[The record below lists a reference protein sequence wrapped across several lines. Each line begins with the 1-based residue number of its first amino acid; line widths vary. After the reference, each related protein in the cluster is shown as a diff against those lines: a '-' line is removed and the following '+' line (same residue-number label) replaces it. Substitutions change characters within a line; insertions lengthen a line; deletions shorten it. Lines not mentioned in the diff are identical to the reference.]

1 MATWAVQQAGNFA
14 TPSDN
19 AASPWYDGGA
29 QTALASI
36 PQVGDT
42 ITNAGAFNLTFNID
56 LPAVTSV
63 LDSDTVYGAAGT
75 YHAPDAAEVVDT
87 AVFGPSSSISGTYH
101 APEASE
107 VIDTAVF
114 GPSSSISGTYHAPE
128 ASEVIDTAVFGPSSS
143 ISGTYHAPE
152 ASEVIDTAV
161 FGPSSSISGT
171 FDEEARNTDPGEA
184 AVQWGVQYTIHNVAK
199 TGKNMLSGVVVER
212 NMVSLQGTVER
223 NIVVGKHA

>member
-101 APEASE
+101 APDA
-107 VIDTAVF
+107 A
-114 GPSSSISGTYHAPE
+114 
-128 ASEVIDTAVFGPSSS
+128 
-143 ISGTYHAPE
+143 
-152 ASEVIDTAV
+152 EVIDTAV

-171 FDEEARNTDPGEA
+171 FDEEARNVDPGAA
-184 AVQWGVQYTIHNVAK
+184 AVQWGVEYKIHNVAK
-199 TGKNMLSGVVVER
+199 IGSNMLSGVVVER

-223 NIVVGKHA
+223 NIVMGKHA